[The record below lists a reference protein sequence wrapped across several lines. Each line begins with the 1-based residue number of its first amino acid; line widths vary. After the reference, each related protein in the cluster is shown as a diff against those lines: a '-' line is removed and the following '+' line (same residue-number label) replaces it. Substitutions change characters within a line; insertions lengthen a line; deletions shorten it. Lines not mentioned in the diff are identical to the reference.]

1 MAVLAIIHNAIY
13 MKDFW
18 NSRYSGSD
26 YAYGEE
32 SNEYLRQKLSGLKPG
47 RILFP
52 AEGEGRN
59 AVYAATLGWDVTAF
73 DISAEG
79 KKKADALAAKRD
91 VSIDY
96 QIGSMGEV
104 AFPEVSFDAL
114 VLVFAHFHESQRK
127 SYHQK
132 LLSFLRPGGY
142 IILEAF
148 SKRHIAFNS
157 VNEQVGG
164 PKDIAM
170 LYDIPELADDFRDCT
185 HLEMYEAETDLREGI
200 YHVGRASVVR
210 YFGMKHS

>member
-1 MAVLAIIHNAIY
+1 

-32 SNEYLRQKLSGLKPG
+32 SNEYLRQKLTGLKPG

-59 AVYAATLGWDVTAF
+59 AVHAATLGWEVTAF

-79 KKKADALAAKRD
+79 KKKADALAAKQG

-96 QIGSMGEV
+96 HIGSIGEAAFTV
-104 AFPEVSFDAL
+104 ASFDAL
-114 VLVFAHFHESQRK
+114 VLVFAHFHDTLRK
-127 SYHQK
+127 SYHRK
-132 LLSFLRPGGY
+132 LLTFLRPGGY

-164 PKDIAM
+164 PKDISM
-170 LYDIPELADDFRDCT
+170 LYDTQELADDFTECSQME
-185 HLEMYEAETDLREGI
+185 LYEAETELREGI

-210 YFGMKHS
+210 YFGVKHS

>member
-1 MAVLAIIHNAIY
+1 

-18 NSRYSGSD
+18 NSRYSESD
-26 YAYGEE
+26 YAYGED
-32 SNEYLRQKLSGLKPG
+32 SNEYLRLKLSGLKPG

-59 AVYAATLGWDVTAF
+59 AVHAATLGWEVTAF

-79 KKKADALAAKRD
+79 KKKADTLAAKQGI
-91 VSIDY
+91 SIDY
-96 QIGSMGEV
+96 HVLSIEEA
-104 AFPEVSFDAL
+104 AFKPASFDAL
-114 VLVFAHFHESQRK
+114 VLVFAHFHDASRK

-132 LLSFLRPGGY
+132 LLTFLRPGGY

-148 SKRHIAFNS
+148 SKKHIAFNS

-170 LYDIPELADDFRDCT
+170 LYDIQGLADDFADCT
-185 HLEMYEAETDLREGI
+185 TLELYEAETDLREGV

-210 YFGMKHS
+210 YFGMKGS